1 MKNTYWPILGFTLMC
16 APAGADTGHHHSG
29 HGHGMAPAAAQTELV
44 EAEVRKVDHALARL
58 TLRHGELK
66 HLAMP
71 AMTMVFQVADPA
83 MLARARPGAK
93 VRVRI
98 ERLAGGYTVTQ
109 LEPM

>member
-1 MKNTYWPILGFTLMC
+1 MKHILWLILGCVLAG
-16 APAGADTGHHHSG
+16 APAWADTGHAHAG
-29 HGHGMAPAAAQTELV
+29 HDHAMAPATAQAELV
-44 EAEVRKVDHALARL
+44 EAEVRKVDRAQARL

-83 MLARARPGAK
+83 MLEWARPGAK

-98 ERLAGGYTVTQ
+98 ERVGGAFTVTRM
-109 LEPM
+109 EPL